1 MEQIT
6 QKFINAQNH
15 EERLN
20 VLRSM
25 KMKELREF
33 MAHECIKSR
42 GKSKE
47 DIVRHILATIESRYI
62 QIDAGEKVIVG
73 VHFLGAVTWHTEIAQ
88 ARRNH
93 VSSDIL
99 TEEMIDAEYEAYEQS
114 KAAKSEWSPAA
125 DDFKELTEI
134 FTLCDARGTYSDM
147 YSDDFYAFNKKML
160 VEKPDEYEV
169 ACIINS
175 LLKISS
181 NTERQID
188 LNRKTSKVL
197 SQNARLLL
205 KKGKLPTTKAALIT
219 VILEAAKK
227 YEESKKLKIAKTQ
240 KDYRKG
246 EECGRLYLSG
256 TRFPL
261 YDELERYSLSRLS
274 AIAKVMNIGGCEG
287 KTTHEIIKLI
297 LAKSK
302 ELERARGRKYPLN
315 YEQAVTHINK
325 LFSENG
331 GYYKDGDIWGVFGAN
346 AVWFIMMDCDNAG
359 IKALFKYVAGREFIG
374 VSDTDFYSYNERKVI
389 ADRARYMADKIMN
402 DVVKGYDTRKVSEA
416 GKVWYENYLL
426 RYPHEGKIA

>member
-99 TEEMIDAEYEAYEQS
+99 TEEMIDAEYEAYEHS
-114 KAAKSEWSPAA
+114 KATKAEWSPAA

-134 FTLCDARGTYSDM
+134 FTLCDARGKYSDM

-205 KKGKLPTTKAALIT
+205 KKGKLPTTKAALVT

>member
-125 DDFKELTEI
+125 EDFKDLTEI
-134 FTLCDARGTYSDM
+134 FALCDARGKYPDM